1 MMKRIIFGGLL
12 FIGGLAG
19 VLLIIAFSIVYP
31 CSINGITGF
40 EGFLISHDI
49 MLFFIMFCILVLS
62 GIIVLV
68 IEAYKKK

>member
-1 MMKRIIFGGLL
+1 MKRIILGGLL

-19 VLLIIAFSIVYP
+19 VLLIIAFSIIYP
-31 CSINGITGF
+31 SSIDGIIGF
-40 EGFLISHDI
+40 KGFLISYDI
-49 MLFFIMFCILVLS
+49 MLFFIIFCILILS